1 MMQRVKRILIV
12 FKRMIA
18 IYTLFSSTFM
28 QVKKVQTY
36 KTDII
41 VNSSVNIV

>member
-1 MMQRVKRILIV
+1 
-12 FKRMIA
+12 MIA
-18 IYTLFSSTFM
+18 IYTLFASTFM
-28 QVKKVQTY
+28 HVKKVQIY